1 MRARATL
8 THWGAFT
15 AEMSGGDIATV
26 TPYDGDA
33 DPSPLLGNLPGS
45 LRHRSRI
52 ASPVVRRG
60 WLRDGPG
67 PTSKR
72 GSDEF
77 VAVSWDELTD
87 LLAGELR
94 RVVDTHGN
102 QAIFGGSYGWSS
114 AGRFHHAQ
122 SQVHRFLNMLG
133 GYTFSRHSY
142 SLGATGVIMPRV
154 VGTHDDLFKR
164 STSWQVIVDHTDL
177 LVCFGGIPLK
187 NTGINDGGT
196 TDHPVRD
203 ALRRFRSRGGRIV
216 SFSPLR
222 DDVDGDCE
230 WFAPVPG
237 TDVAVMLALAYVL
250 ATEGLADREFLARY
264 CTGYERFERYLLGT
278 DDGVPKSPGWAAQ
291 LSGLP
296 AEELT
301 ALARRMAAHRTIVT
315 VSWSLQRVRHGEQ
328 APWMGLTLAA
338 MLGQIGLPGG
348 GFGHGYGSMNEP
360 GLPPLRSGLPRL
372 PQGVNPVRSFIPV
385 AAISD
390 LLLKP
395 GEPFDYN
402 GQRLTY
408 PDIRLVYWAGGN
420 PFHHHQNIPR
430 LRRALSRVDTGVG
443 HEPYWTAMA
452 KHADIVVPS
461 TTAFERDDYSGS
473 RNDPL
478 LMAMPKLAEPYAD
491 SRDDYTTFSALA
503 DKLGFGER
511 FTEGRTAWEWLA
523 HLYEK
528 WAAGLDFA
536 VPTFEEFWEQGS
548 LRLPTE
554 EGLTLLADFRA
565 DPVGHRLGT
574 PSGRIEIFSAD
585 IDGFGYDDC
594 AGHPRWF
601 EPDEWLGS
609 PRAER
614 YPLHLLANQPATR
627 LHGQLDA
634 GAVSQASKVR
644 GREPI
649 RMHPQDAAARGLRDG
664 DVVRVFNDRGACL
677 AGLVVDD
684 RLRPRVV
691 QLSTGAWYDPADPA
705 DPDAMC
711 VHGNPNVLTDDV
723 GTSKLAHG
731 CTGAHVLV
739 QVEKF
744 NGEPPPVRAH
754 EPPPIV
760 RRV

>member
-1 MRARATL
+1 
-8 THWGAFT
+8 
-15 AEMSGGDIATV
+15 
-26 TPYDGDA
+26 
-33 DPSPLLGNLPGS
+33 
-45 LRHRSRI
+45 
-52 ASPVVRRG
+52 
-60 WLRDGPG
+60 
-67 PTSKR
+67 
-72 GSDEF
+72 
-77 VAVSWDELTD
+77 
-87 LLAGELR
+87 
-94 RVVDTHGN
+94 
-102 QAIFGGSYGWSS
+102 
-114 AGRFHHAQ
+114 
-122 SQVHRFLNMLG
+122 
-133 GYTFSRHSY
+133 
-142 SLGATGVIMPRV
+142 
-154 VGTHDDLFKR
+154 
-164 STSWQVIVDHTDL
+164 
-177 LVCFGGIPLK
+177 
-187 NTGINDGGT
+187 
-196 TDHPVRD
+196 
-203 ALRRFRSRGGRIV
+203 
-216 SFSPLR
+216 
-222 DDVDGDCE
+222 
-230 WFAPVPG
+230 
-237 TDVAVMLALAYVL
+237 
-250 ATEGLADREFLARY
+250 
-264 CTGYERFERYLLGT
+264 
-278 DDGVPKSPGWAAQ
+278 
-291 LSGLP
+291 
-296 AEELT
+296 
-301 ALARRMAAHRTIVT
+301 
-315 VSWSLQRVRHGEQ
+315 
-328 APWMGLTLAA
+328 
-338 MLGQIGLPGG
+338 
-348 GFGHGYGSMNEP
+348 
-360 GLPPLRSGLPRL
+360 
-372 PQGVNPVRSFIPV
+372 
-385 AAISD
+385 
-390 LLLKP
+390 
-395 GEPFDYN
+395 
-402 GQRLTY
+402 
-408 PDIRLVYWAGGN
+408 
-420 PFHHHQNIPR
+420 
-430 LRRALSRVDTGVG
+430 LRRALSRVDTVVV